1 MCFLIYKLETTK
13 QTSQQNPNLL
23 VSLSELNDNT
33 GDLICCV
40 ICGSKEVEVVVGDQ
54 VGISFESNVSFD
66 MEWQWR
72 STGHTYNSRSG
83 HAFLIGMETKK
94 VVSMV
99 IYCKH
104 CKKCN
109 SHARKIKEGKAATTS
124 HPPSHRCPKNYAD
137 KSSKSMKADAAVEM
151 CVKLVRQYKFNV
163 YVDTFVSDDNATTR
177 KI

>member
-1 MCFLIYKLETTK
+1 MKNRYGYTDQKMDAFLSDVNVKNKNHTI
-13 QTSQQNPNLL
+13 
-23 VSLSELNDNT
+23 
-33 GDLICCV
+33 G
-40 ICGSKEVEVVVGDQ
+40 VVLT
-54 VGISFESNVSFD
+54 VSFD
-66 MEWQWR
+66 MGWQR
-72 STGHTYNSRSG
+72 KSMDHIYNSRSG
-83 HAFLIGMETKK
+83 HPFLIGMETKK

-99 IYCKH
+99 IYCKD

-109 SHARKIKEGKAATTS
+109 LYARQIKEGKAATTS